1 MMILGSPLRHSDLEP
16 CRAAFQESQPIV
28 EAALKALVDPSRKDQ
43 GCISYELF
51 ASASVPATFVT
62 IEKWQSQEDLDAHMA
77 SAHMADAIKAAGDHF
92 DGFPSI
98 HTLRPLSS

>member
-1 MMILGSPLRHSDLEP
+1 MPNLDVVAVITAKPGSEP
-16 CRAAFQESQPIV
+16 TV
-28 EAALKALVDPSRKDQ
+28 EAALKALAGSSRKEQ

-51 ASASVPATFVT
+51 SSASVPATFVT

-77 SAHMADAIKAAGDHF
+77 STHMADAITAAGDHF

-98 HTLRPLSS
+98 HTLRPLDS

>member
-1 MMILGSPLRHSDLEP
+1 MPNLDVVAIITAKPGSE
-16 CRAAFQESQPIV
+16 PIV
-28 EAALKALVDPSRKDQ
+28 EAALKALVDSSREDQ

-51 ASASVPATFVT
+51 ASVSVPATFVT

-77 SAHMADAIKAAGDHF
+77 SAHMADTINTAGDHF

-98 HTLRPLSS
+98 HILRPLNS